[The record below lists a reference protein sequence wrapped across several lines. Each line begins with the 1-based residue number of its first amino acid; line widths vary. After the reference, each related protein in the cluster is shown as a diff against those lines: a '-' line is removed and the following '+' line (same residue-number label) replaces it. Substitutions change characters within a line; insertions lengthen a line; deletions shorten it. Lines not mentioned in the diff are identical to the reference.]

1 MSSLRSTV
9 FSFQQV
15 RKSVAGSR
23 KSLSKGLT
31 LIEIL
36 VALAITI
43 VAGTLLFVIIV
54 NSAGLFSL
62 QSSKLQGGLNIND
75 ALMEV
80 RKSIKQ
86 ASSVASSYTGGS
98 TTYTSGVNQ
107 LVLKVS
113 SVDSSNNIIANT
125 YDHFVFFLD
134 QKNFRFKIFPD
145 PLSVRNAPDQ
155 VLSTVVDSLTFKY
168 FNSAIPPVEVTPA
181 SAAKVYISLI
191 LKQKAGAGFDT
202 NTATAEASLRND

>member
-1 MSSLRSTV
+1 MTNDQS
-9 FSFQQV
+9 
-15 RKSVAGSR
+15 
-23 KSLSKGLT
+23 GLT

-86 ASSVASSYTGGS
+86 ASSVASSVTVGS

-134 QKNFRFKIFPD
+134 QSYFHFKIFPD
-145 PLSVRNAPDQ
+145 PDPASSRKAADRI
-155 VLSTVVDSLTFKY
+155 LSTVADSISFKY
-168 FNSAIPPVEVTPA
+168 FNSATPPVEVTPA
-181 SAAKVYISLI
+181 SAAKVYISLN
-191 LKQKAGAGFDT
+191 LKQKAGAGFVT
-202 NTATAEASLRND
+202 NTATSEASLRND

>member
-1 MSSLRSTV
+1 MTNDQS
-9 FSFQQV
+9 
-15 RKSVAGSR
+15 
-23 KSLSKGLT
+23 GLT

-86 ASSVASSYTGGS
+86 ASSVVSSYTDGS
-98 TTYTSGVNQ
+98 TTYTSGANT
-107 LVLKVS
+107 LVLKVL
-113 SVDSSNNIIANT
+113 SVDSSNNILAGT
-125 YDHFVFFLD
+125 FDHFVFFLD
-134 QKNFRFKIFPD
+134 QKYFRFKVFKD
-145 PLSVRNAPDQ
+145 VSSARSESDQ

-168 FNSAIPPVEVTPA
+168 FNSATPPVEVTPA
-181 SAAKVYISLI
+181 SATKVYISLT